1 MFINVRSAVSIIS
14 DIAIR
19 VLSWGGIMTNSE
31 LGKLEEV
38 GNAII
43 NVART
48 MTEIGQT
55 LERISNV
62 IKILDE
68 RITHLEKMIGIRK

>member
-1 MFINVRSAVSIIS
+1 
-14 DIAIR
+14 
-19 VLSWGGIMTNSE
+19 MTNSE
-31 LGKLEEV
+31 LEKLEEV

-48 MTEIGQT
+48 MSDIGQT
-55 LERISNV
+55 LERISSV

-68 RITHLEKMIGIRK
+68 RITHLEKMIGIKK

>member
-1 MFINVRSAVSIIS
+1 
-14 DIAIR
+14 
-19 VLSWGGIMTNSE
+19 MTENE
-31 LGKLEEV
+31 LEKFEEV

-48 MTEIGQT
+48 MSEIGQT
-55 LERISNV
+55 LERISSV

-68 RITHLEKMIGIRK
+68 RITHLERMQGLRK

>member
-1 MFINVRSAVSIIS
+1 
-14 DIAIR
+14 
-19 VLSWGGIMTNSE
+19 MTEKELEKFEE
-31 LGKLEEV
+31 LG
-38 GNAII
+38 NTII